1 MTKVSETPPPSVACT
16 SSSLNNIEE
25 EIELDDSS
33 DRNAIMSNY
42 ATNAEI
48 EKVAS
53 SISPEKES
61 DEENKNRNEDDQ
73 DFLNHSLFGNENGE
87 RDGENR
93 LNFTIDST
101 KNRVGRGKGA
111 AASFGYFGHSKRG
124 VHSGSQPI
132 QGSGGRGGRGFIK
145 KNFFFCKIIW

>member
-1 MTKVSETPPPSVACT
+1 
-16 SSSLNNIEE
+16 
-25 EIELDDSS
+25 
-33 DRNAIMSNY
+33 MSNY

-73 DFLNHSLFGNENGE
+73 DFLNHSLFGNEDGE

-132 QGSGGRGGRGFIK
+132 QGSGGRGGRGFI
-145 KNFFFCKIIW
+145 